1 MIRNIVEI
9 DEEKC
14 NGCGLCAEA
23 CHESAIIIT
32 DGKAK
37 LIRDDYC
44 DGLGNCLPVCPTGAI
59 TIIQREADPYDE
71 ETVLKNIAARQAQ
84 GHSGCPEMTHKTPEY
99 EEKPVDTPKLTSQ
112 LSHWPVQLKLVAPNA
127 AFFKDAD
134 LMIAADCT
142 AYAYADFH
150 RDYINGH
157 VVMIACPKLDDADYT
172 GKLAEIFHNH
182 SIRSVEVVRM
192 EVGCCGGLDHFVK
205 KAIALSGKELPVK
218 TTIITIDGKVKEV
231 RS

>member
-59 TIIQREADPYDE
+59 AIIQREADPFDE
-71 ETVLKNIAARQAQ
+71 ETVQKNIEAQ
-84 GHSGCPEMTHKTPEY
+84 KTQGCSGCPGEASRMLPKTEMQDKTP
-99 EEKPVDTPKLTSQ
+99 KQTSQ
-112 LSHWPVQLKLVAPNA
+112 LRQWPVQLKLAAPNA

-134 LMIAADCT
+134 LLIAADCT

-150 RDYINGH
+150 RDYIRDH

-172 GKLAEIFHNH
+172 DKLAEIIRSN
-182 SIRSVEVVRM
+182 SIRSLEIVRM
-192 EVGCCGGLDHFVK
+192 EVPCCGGLEHYVK
-205 KAIALSGKELPVK
+205 KAVALSGKELPLK